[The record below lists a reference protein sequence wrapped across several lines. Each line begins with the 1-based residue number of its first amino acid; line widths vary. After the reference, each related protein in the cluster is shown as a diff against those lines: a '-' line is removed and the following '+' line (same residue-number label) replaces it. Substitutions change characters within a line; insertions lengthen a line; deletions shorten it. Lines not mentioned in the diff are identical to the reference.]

1 MLQPTLLFVHLLDL
15 FTSSFVVAGV
25 RSLFVFQTNH
35 GGKATAL
42 PSGGGHYG
50 TKSKKNQ
57 NGGCM
62 MNIFVTCC
70 FHCSF
75 LFEVFLWSVSA

>member
-1 MLQPTLLFVHLLDL
+1 MHLLDL

-25 RSLFVFQTNH
+25 FVRFFVFQTNH

-42 PSGGGHYG
+42 PSGGGHCG

-62 MNIFVTCC
+62 MNIVVFIAV
-70 FHCSF
+70 F